1 MILRSAAENRSVP
14 AERCV
19 IVSDIHGDVE
29 SLMRVLDKHLG
40 DRILCL
46 GDAVGPRHNDETLRL
61 LHDRDV
67 PCVNGNHEVDIMY
80 RYQVSDVWRRW
91 VESWPDYRVENVVLY
106 THTLI
111 DESRRFLDIDSTFS
125 ALRMYDSG
133 CFRMAFVGHSH
144 SPGWWS
150 WSGGEDRPV
159 WTHAGID
166 TTLAPKDGRRY
177 IVDVGSLGEPKRAS
191 DPRYAVW
198 DGRSVCWES
207 V

>member
-1 MILRSAAENRSVP
+1 
-14 AERCV
+14 
-19 IVSDIHGDVE
+19 
-29 SLMRVLDKHLG
+29 MRVFDNHPD

-61 LHDRDV
+61 LHERDV

-125 ALRMYDSG
+125 ARRMYDSG
-133 CFRMAFVGHSH
+133 CFRIAFVGHSH

-159 WTHAGID
+159 WTHADID
-166 TTLAPKDGRRY
+166 TTLAPEDGRRY
-177 IVDVGSLGEPKRAS
+177 IVDVGSLGEPKRS
-191 DPRYAVW
+191 GDPRYAVW
-198 DGRSVCWES
+198 DGRSVCWKS